1 MQNKTSF
8 LSGTPEQHLVNAG
21 YQNVFDIASI
31 NRAAFIQSVPT
42 LPAKQEPVIKGL
54 TKLNV
59 QSGVPVLKDAL
70 VDNIGGDGDFS
81 DLMKRTSQY
90 TDAASIQ
97 SLSSPGRYATTE
109 MFNVYHRSL

>member
-42 LPAKQEPVIKGL
+42 LPAKQESVI
-54 TKLNV
+54 
-59 QSGVPVLKDAL
+59 
-70 VDNIGGDGDFS
+70 
-81 DLMKRTSQY
+81 
-90 TDAASIQ
+90 
-97 SLSSPGRYATTE
+97 
-109 MFNVYHRSL
+109 VYRRSR